1 MCIRDR
7 DYNESITAKKQKAE
21 DVVPEIPLSIS
32 NKTANEN
39 EKLKQE
45 VLEKLEKVL
54 LNLNAVKFKSP
65 SILAQINQFS
75 NLKVQISSDEDK
87 LLVKNLTEI
96 IEKADKILQSQKT
109 KNSEYEIQ
117 SQPLI
122 KKGILKYQFTKDDQ
136 ICLLYTSR
144 CV

>member
-1 MCIRDR
+1 M
-7 DYNESITAKKQKAE
+7 KKAE
-21 DVVPEIPLSIS
+21 DVVPEIPLNIS

-96 IEKADKILQSQKT
+96 IEKAMLR
-109 KNSEYEIQ
+109 
-117 SQPLI
+117 
-122 KKGILKYQFTKDDQ
+122 FF
-136 ICLLYTSR
+136 CTSFR
-144 CV
+144 FNC